1 MVQTDTTSLDPWLVK
16 ELIFTSRFQELATS
30 QLGLLRFERKT
41 LKVNTQVTPRIDGDK
56 IKVKV
61 SEFRDDDECAEHD
74 KRDGI

>member
-16 ELIFTSRFQELATS
+16 ELIFRSRFQELATS
-30 QLGLLRFERKT
+30 WLGLLRFERKA
-41 LKVNTQVTPRIDGDK
+41 LKVNTQVTPRIDGSE
-56 IKVKV
+56 VKV